1 MDTAG
6 LPTSRAAAKAAGSKY
21 YFTGEPCKHG
31 HVAPRKTKG
40 ACVEC
45 VKAEAKASADKRGEY
60 FKAYGQSE
68 AGRQAKRNYYERNR
82 DAVIARA
89 QARPLEEKRR
99 SQTVWKKRNLI
110 WVRADTKNRRRKH
123 RQASPPWLT
132 REQKSEMR
140 SLYQMAIT
148 LTKTTG
154 EKYVVDHI
162 VPLRSDV
169 VCGLHVPWNLRVMT
183 HEENLRKSNK
193 LELDP
198 IP

>member
-6 LPTSRAAAKAAGSKY
+6 LPTSRAAAKAAGAKY

-45 VKAEAKASADKRGEY
+45 MKAETKASAERRTEY
-60 FKAYGQSE
+60 FRTYSQSE
-68 AGRQAKRNYYERNR
+68 AGQRAKKNYYERNR
-82 DAVIARA
+82 EAVIARA
-89 QARPLEEKRR
+89 QARPAEAKRQYR
-99 SQTVWKKRNLI
+99 NGWKVKNPVQ
-110 WVRADTKNRRRKH
+110 VRADTKNRRRKH

-140 SLYQMAIT
+140 QLYQMAINMT
-148 LTKTTG
+148 RTTG

-162 VPLRSDV
+162 VPLRSEV

-193 LELDP
+193 LSLDP
-198 IP
+198 LP